1 MTRLAKLQLI
11 GPLAFLVAVMGA
23 EGAAWALA
31 QSPSS
36 EVLWFINLRLFG
48 LFQACYYLLSSQ
60 VSVPYFQFF
69 FALSLFVAASL
80 GLAFKSRLLLAASS
94 NLSFLCVCFMA
105 YACYLVSSP
114 PQAATLAQ
122 QSYHPATMM
131 MPSGPD
137 LCMLLILLGA
147 TLPSLAASHI
157 LYFRSIRAGRGLREL
172 LCSPAGAAP
181 SQPSL
186 HSRVPRP
193 LLSLMPP
200 RDFGRGN
207 RALPELLQILK
218 DAGWRCS
225 VPPSA
230 GEVVTN

>member
-122 QSYHPATMM
+122 QSYHPAAMM
-131 MPSGPD
+131 MPSAPD

-157 LYFRSIRAGRGLREL
+157 LYFRSVRAGLGHREL
-172 LCSPAGAAP
+172 LCSPAGVAP
-181 SQPSL
+181 SQPGL
-186 HSRVPRP
+186 HRP
-193 LLSLMPP
+193 IPLALLSLMSP
-200 RDFGRGN
+200 N
-207 RALPELLQILK
+207 RFRSGQS
-218 DAGWRCS
+218 CS
-225 VPPSA
+225 P
-230 GEVVTN
+230 

>member
-1 MTRLAKLQLI
+1 MALHQKLLRLGVDASIDVYEMSAFRTKSQGRFGGAPVTRLAKLQLI

-36 EVLWFINLRLFG
+36 ELLWFINLRLFG

-60 VSVPYFQFF
+60 VSIPYFQFF

-80 GLAFKSRLLLAASS
+80 GLALKSRLLLATSS

-105 YACYLVSSP
+105 YACYLVSSA

-122 QSYHPATMM
+122 QSYQPAIMT

-147 TLPSLAASHI
+147 TLLSLAASHI
-157 LYFRSIRAGRGLREL
+157 LYFRAVRAGRGHREL
-172 LCSPAGAAP
+172 LCSPQ
-181 SQPSL
+181 S
-186 HSRVPRP
+186 VMP
-193 LLSLMPP
+193 L
-200 RDFGRGN
+200 RYRQAVG
-207 RALPELLQILK
+207 
-218 DAGWRCS
+218 
-225 VPPSA
+225 
-230 GEVVTN
+230 

>member
-69 FALSLFVAASL
+69 LALSLFVAASL
-80 GLAFKSRLLLAASS
+80 GLVLKSRLLLATSS

-114 PQAATLAQ
+114 PQAATLTQ

-131 MPSGPD
+131 MPSVPD

-157 LYFRSIRAGRGLREL
+157 LYFRSVRAGRGHREL
-172 LCSPAGAAP
+172 LCSPPGAAP

-186 HSRVPRP
+186 HCRIRLA
-193 LLSLMPP
+193 LLSLMSP
-200 RDFGRGN
+200 N
-207 RALPELLQILK
+207 RFRSGQS
-218 DAGWRCS
+218 CS
-225 VPPSA
+225 P
-230 GEVVTN
+230 